1 MLSDLN
7 SVLNKICWRTL
18 QKDERDC
25 PRVMFPTNKILPP
38 LSEIVA
44 ELGDL
49 ETSLESYNGPDL
61 KVVVRLAIRTIC
73 RTESNLAL
81 RILDENGRNA
91 VREAASRVE
100 RSVEWMRSV
109 NLDYGP
115 LPLGLDGRSLG
126 FAALAFGVL
135 EPRLLTAHIRLV
147 N

>member
-1 MLSDLN
+1 MLSDLD
-7 SVLNKICWRTL
+7 SVLDKICWRNL

-25 PRVMFPTNKILPP
+25 PRVMFPTNRVSAA
-38 LSEIVA
+38 LSEVVA

-49 ETSLESYNGPDL
+49 ESSSVKYDGPDL

-91 VREAASRVE
+91 VREAAARVE
-100 RSVEWMRSV
+100 RSVEWMKSL

-115 LPLGLDGRSLG
+115 LPLGLEGRSLG
-126 FAALAFGVL
+126 FAALALGVL
-135 EPRLLTAHIRLV
+135 EPRQLKAHVRLL
-147 N
+147 

>member
-1 MLSDLN
+1 MLSDLD
-7 SVLNKICWRTL
+7 SVLDKICWRNL

-25 PRVMFPTNKILPP
+25 PRVMFPINRVSAA
-38 LSEIVA
+38 LSEVVA

-49 ETSLESYNGPDL
+49 ESPSIEYDGPDL

-91 VREAASRVE
+91 VREAASRVA
-100 RSVEWMRSV
+100 RSTEWMKSV

-115 LPLGLDGRSLG
+115 LPLGLEGRSLG

-135 EPRLLTAHIRLV
+135 NPKWPTDHIRLV
-147 N
+147 K